1 MIKGF
6 VLFLLTLTLTSI
18 SLASPEGDMNLIID
32 AVYRADGET
41 VYRGLSNEN
50 QEALSM
56 VMVMMTLAPDQV
68 ALQLREQLDVQISPS
83 EISSLNEQELISVI
97 IDSPFF
103 RGEIPYSRDM
113 IACESH
119 TMLGDTAL
127 VYISIVNEDSV
138 YRYPMMLQEGTWRIA
153 TTFF

>member
-1 MIKGF
+1 MRSAILF
-6 VLFLLTLTLTSI
+6 VLILTVIAT
-18 SLASPEGDMNLIID
+18 ASPEGDMNMILD
-32 AVYRADGET
+32 ALYRADGET
-41 VYRGLSNEN
+41 VYKGLTTEN
-50 QEALSM
+50 QESLAM
-56 VMVMMTLAPDQV
+56 VIAMVRLAPDQV
-68 ALQLREQLDVQISPS
+68 ALQLRQELNIQISSS
-83 EISSLNEQELISVI
+83 EVYALSEQELISLI

-103 RGEIPYSRDM
+103 RNEIPYSRDM
-113 IACESH
+113 IACDSH

>member
-1 MIKGF
+1 MRSVI
-6 VLFLLTLTLTSI
+6 LFLLILTAFMT
-18 SLASPEGDMNLIID
+18 ASPEGDMSIVID
-32 AVYRADGET
+32 ALYRADGET
-41 VYRGLSNEN
+41 VYRGLSTEN
-50 QEALSM
+50 QESLAM
-56 VMVMMTLAPDQV
+56 VIAMVRLAPDQV
-68 ALQLREQLDVQISPS
+68 ALQLRQELNIQISSS
-83 EISSLNEQELISVI
+83 EVAALSEQELISLI

-103 RGEIPYSRDM
+103 RDEIPYSRDM

-153 TTFF
+153 TSFF